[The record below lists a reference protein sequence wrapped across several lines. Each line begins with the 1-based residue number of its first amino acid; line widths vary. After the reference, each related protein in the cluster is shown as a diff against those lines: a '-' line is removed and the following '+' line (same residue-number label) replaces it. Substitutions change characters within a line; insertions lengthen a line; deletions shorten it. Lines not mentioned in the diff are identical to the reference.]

1 MPNWCENRIKI
12 SHNDVAMMN
21 KVRHAINNGQLCET
35 FSPMPEHLRS
45 GEGWYE
51 WRIENWG
58 IKWDI
63 CDPYSFAV
71 FNDGLSGE
79 AGFMTPWGP
88 PIQILQKLEAMGYEV
103 ECAYLEGG
111 MGFCG
116 VYASG
121 QDYYKGDIYTL
132 FDNEDW
138 ADNVGNDMLKVMLQY
153 EYESWLDNKDQD
165 EDETEEA

>member
-1 MPNWCENRIKI
+1 MPNWCENSIKI

-21 KVRHAINNGQLCET
+21 KVCDAINKGKLCET
-35 FSPMPEHLRS
+35 FSPMPEHLLS

-63 CDPYSFAV
+63 CEGYHFAV
-71 FNDGLSGE
+71 SNDGLSGE
-79 AGFMTPWGP
+79 GSFMTPWVP
-88 PIQILQKLEAMGYEV
+88 PIQILQKLESMGYEV

-121 QDYYKGDIYTL
+121 QDYYIGDIYTL